1 MTMKYELYIFDL
13 DGTILDTEQD
23 LAISVNYALSVFDFP
38 TLSIGEVADR
48 TGNGVKR
55 LIEKSVPKNTDAK
68 TTLAV
73 LDVFKQHYFYHCAD
87 HTKPYDGII
96 ELLKEL
102 KTHGKKLA
110 VVSNKMD
117 SAVQELARDYF
128 DGLFDVVVGQR
139 DDVRAKPYPDS
150 VNKVI
155 QTLEAD
161 KAETLYIGDSEVDV
175 QTAINSELDCV
186 CVSWG
191 FRGRERLAECGAKLI
206 VDSPKEILAI

>member
-1 MTMKYELYIFDL
+1 MKYELYIFDL
-13 DGTILDTEQD
+13 DGTILDTEKD

-102 KTHGKKLA
+102 KTHGKNSQSFQTRWTARCKSLRA
-110 VVSNKMD
+110 IISTDFLTLSWD
-117 SAVQELARDYF
+117 SA
-128 DGLFDVVVGQR
+128 
-139 DDVRAKPYPDS
+139 
-150 VNKVI
+150 
-155 QTLEAD
+155 T
-161 KAETLYIGDSEVDV
+161 T
-175 QTAINSELDCV
+175 
-186 CVSWG
+186 
-191 FRGRERLAECGAKLI
+191 
-206 VDSPKEILAI
+206 

>member
-1 MTMKYELYIFDL
+1 MKYELYIFDL
-13 DGTILDTEQD
+13 DGTILDTAQD

-38 TLSIGEVADR
+38 TLSIEEVADR

-55 LIEKSVPKNTDAK
+55 LIEKSVPQNTDAK

-87 HTKPYDGII
+87 HTKPYKDII
-96 ELLKEL
+96 ETLKEL
-102 KTHGKKLA
+102 KAHGKKLA

-117 SAVQELARDYF
+117 SAVQELAHDYF
-128 DGLFDVVVGQR
+128 DGLFDAVVGQR

-150 VNKVI
+150 VNKVV
-155 QTLEAD
+155 QTLGAD
-161 KAETLYIGDSEVDV
+161 KAKTLYIGDSEVDV
-175 QTAINSELDCV
+175 QTAINSGLDCV

-191 FRGRERLAECGAKLI
+191 FRGRKRLEECGAKLI

>member
-1 MTMKYELYIFDL
+1 MKYELYIFDL

-55 LIEKSVPKNTDAK
+55 LIEKSVPKNTDVK

-96 ELLKEL
+96 ELLNEL

-139 DDVRAKPYPDS
+139 DDG
-150 VNKVI
+150 
-155 QTLEAD
+155 
-161 KAETLYIGDSEVDV
+161 KALS
-175 QTAINSELDCV
+175 
-186 CVSWG
+186 
-191 FRGRERLAECGAKLI
+191 
-206 VDSPKEILAI
+206 

>member
-96 ELLKEL
+96 ELL
-102 KTHGKKLA
+102 
-110 VVSNKMD
+110 
-117 SAVQELARDYF
+117 
-128 DGLFDVVVGQR
+128 
-139 DDVRAKPYPDS
+139 
-150 VNKVI
+150 
-155 QTLEAD
+155 
-161 KAETLYIGDSEVDV
+161 ETLK
-175 QTAINSELDCV
+175 AN
-186 CVSWG
+186 G
-191 FRGRERLAECGAKLI
+191 FRWAPSDAAWQRQLNPNAFYAANRIDFIKPENGERPTDLQ
-206 VDSPKEILAI
+206 PKAPKKTEPER